1 MKISV
6 YTSCALNYLPK
17 ARVLAESLAA
27 AEPGASL
34 TLCLNDVP
42 PPWLDLAAEPFDR
55 VWQPADLGY
64 DRGWIFQ
71 HNVMELSTAVKGRAL
86 LRLIEEDAP
95 DLALYLDPDVMVYSP
110 LAPIDGYLGDASIGL
125 VPHIL
130 APEES
135 ELGVEL
141 TEISVAAHGVYNLGH
156 LIVRPDARGLAF
168 ARWWAA
174 RLDSH
179 CFDDRVRGLFT
190 DQRWVDLAPAM
201 FDGVRI
207 LKVPNL
213 DVASWNLSHRTLR
226 QERAGDPASFSV
238 DGWPLITYHF
248 SGTGPA
254 GTHRRI
260 RETFAP
266 GSAAVAEIERLY
278 EAAIDRHGQKT
289 LAGRRPAFDHFDD
302 GTPVTAEARRLY
314 RRHADLQKA
323 FPDPYACQPGRRS
336 FRDWLR
342 EKRPGAIAGLI
353 VPPQRLPAAYDELF
367 DAEFYLAAYPD
378 AAEAVAAGRCRDALD
393 HYERLGSRR
402 LYDPNEFFVSSYY
415 LDRAIAHDPPPLSV
429 QAGCREGTLLWH
441 YLSVGLPAG
450 IEPIEFFDSRWYL
463 SQYQDLEA
471 AFRLGRVSTP
481 LAHFLMHGSHE
492 DRAPGPDFTAGAYL
506 GATPPARELVKAG
519 AVRGAFGALVRLGG
533 VAGRIGADALP
544 ASQIERTGTER
555 I

>member
-6 YTSCALNYLPK
+6 YTSCALNYLAK

-27 AEPGASL
+27 AEPEASL

-42 PPWLDLAAEPFDR
+42 PPWLDLDAEPFDR
-55 VWQPADLGY
+55 IWQPADLGY

-95 DLALYLDPDVMVYSP
+95 DLVIYLDPDVVVYNP
-110 LAPIDGYLGDASIGL
+110 LSQIGAYLGDASIGL

-135 ELGVEL
+135 EIGVEL

-174 RLDSH
+174 RLDRY

-201 FDGVRI
+201 FDGVKI
-207 LKVPNL
+207 LKMPNL
-213 DVASWNLSHRTLR
+213 DVASWNLSHRRIR
-226 QERAGDPASFSV
+226 QGRAGDPSSFTV

-248 SGTGPA
+248 SGTGPT

-266 GSAAVAEIERLY
+266 GGGAVAEIERLY
-278 EAAIDRHGQKT
+278 EAAIARMGQAA
-289 LAGRRPAFDHFDD
+289 LGQRRPGFDVFDD

-314 RRHADLQKA
+314 RRHADLRKT
-323 FPDPYACQPGRRS
+323 FPDPYACPPGRTS

-353 VPPQRLPAAYDELF
+353 VPPQRLATAYAELF
-367 DAEFYLAAYPD
+367 DADFYLATYPD
-378 AAEAVAAGRCRDALD
+378 AAETIAAGHFRDALD

-415 LDRAIAHDPPPLSV
+415 FDRGLAHDPWPLSIH
-429 QAGCREGTLLWH
+429 AGSREGTLLWH
-441 YLSVGLPAG
+441 YLTVGLPAG

-463 SQYQDLEA
+463 SQNRDLEA

-481 LAHFLMHGSHE
+481 LAHFLQHGSGE
-492 DRAPGPDFTAGAYL
+492 NRQPGPDFRAGAYL
-506 GATPPARELVKAG
+506 EATPSARDLVRAG
-519 AVRGAFGALVRLGG
+519 GVRGAFGALVRLGG
-533 VAGRIGADALP
+533 VAGRLARGIVP
-544 ASQIERTGTER
+544 AT
-555 I
+555 